1 MYLTAFS
8 SPGQLADPRSS
19 SFRDF
24 RSILTFALLQESHT
38 HESHP
43 IHCGVGALCRHL
55 ISMFLRLVL
64 KYPVLGLFFA
74 LAVEAWI
81 AVPGELLVA
90 IATTRRTRTRDSW
103 LILLMAG
110 IGGMVLNDLVLYLLS
125 QAVQDAAIHLV
136 GRRPALIH
144 LDGWMVTGVTFLP
157 SVRSTAF
164 VVYGLQGVGLTHF
177 LQIALLSSGLWVLA
191 YIVLGSAIRIRL
203 IRMLLRYNRHRRLFA
218 IAEVVLTIAGIAVLF
233 PIW

>member
-1 MYLTAFS
+1 
-8 SPGQLADPRSS
+8 
-19 SFRDF
+19 
-24 RSILTFALLQESHT
+24 
-38 HESHP
+38 
-43 IHCGVGALCRHL
+43 
-55 ISMFLRLVL
+55 MFLRLVL

-81 AVPGELLVA
+81 AVPGEVLVA
-90 IATTRRTRTRDSW
+90 IATTRRTRTRDSV

-125 QAVQDAAIHLV
+125 QAVQDVAIHLV